1 MPTNARRSRAD
12 RTVMD
17 VSRAQ
22 ANRNGT
28 DGRPRPH
35 AGRNETPGRS
45 SFSTPHIR
53 GAGSAGR
60 RQRLG
65 LEHRIGYAYGMN
77 YFDATK
83 CSADPRSVVASD
95 EVYSALGVIRG

>member
-1 MPTNARRSRAD
+1 MAGRD
-12 RTVMD
+12 RTLAV
-17 VSRAQ
+17 
-22 ANRNGT
+22 T
-28 DGRPRPH
+28 
-35 AGRNETPGRS
+35 TPGRS

-83 CSADPRSVVASD
+83 CSADPRSVVPPTRSTPLWA
-95 EVYSALGVIRG
+95 